1 MISLILITIFFCAF
15 FSGLEIAFLSANK
28 LKIELDNKQGKVAAK
43 IISRFSKSP
52 SKFIGTLL
60 VGNNISLVIY
70 GLMMAKLLESPIKNF
85 LPMDLRSEVT
95 ILILQ
100 TFITTLIILITA
112 EYFPKAIFRL
122 NPNGILNIL
131 AFPILI
137 IYYILYPIVYVIIGL
152 SNFVLIKIFK
162 VNYSETKPAFGKI
175 DLDHY
180 IKDVSS
186 HGSKESEMNSEIQ
199 MFQNALDFT
208 KVKVR
213 ECMIPRPEIVALDI
227 NDSIE
232 ELKNKFIETGLSK
245 ILIFKDSI
253 DNIIG
258 YIHSYEMFKH
268 PKNIQSILLPI
279 NIVPE
284 TMSANQLL
292 SIFTKQHKSIALVV
306 DEYGGTSGM
315 ITIEDVMEEIFGE
328 IEDEH
333 DVNEFIEK
341 QIGEH
346 EYIFSARQEVD
357 YLNEKYKFNIP
368 IDENYETLAGFIV
381 NKHESIPEIN
391 ESIII
396 PPFIFKIIKVE
407 GNRIEQVQMKVDE
420 ETRA

>member
-1 MISLILITIFFCAF
+1 
-15 FSGLEIAFLSANK
+15 
-28 LKIELDNKQGKVAAK
+28 
-43 IISRFSKSP
+43 
-52 SKFIGTLL
+52 
-60 VGNNISLVIY
+60 
-70 GLMMAKLLESPIKNF
+70 
-85 LPMDLRSEVT
+85 
-95 ILILQ
+95 
-100 TFITTLIILITA
+100 
-112 EYFPKAIFRL
+112 
-122 NPNGILNIL
+122 
-131 AFPILI
+131 
-137 IYYILYPIVYVIIGL
+137 
-152 SNFVLIKIFK
+152 
-162 VNYSETKPAFGKI
+162 
-175 DLDHY
+175 
-180 IKDVSS
+180 
-186 HGSKESEMNSEIQ
+186 
-199 MFQNALDFT
+199 
-208 KVKVR
+208 
-213 ECMIPRPEIVALDI
+213 
-227 NDSIE
+227 
-232 ELKNKFIETGLSK
+232 
-245 ILIFKDSI
+245 
-253 DNIIG
+253 
-258 YIHSYEMFKH
+258 MFKH